1 MSTYPSGQ
9 PSSPTYSRNSPLAL
23 LSTAR
28 STLAEAAAT
37 AEPGERF
44 RLAHLSALRTAAA
57 LCAHRSL
64 ANGRP
69 AAARRKLMSVWVL
82 MERVAPE
89 HADWAMFF
97 AAGAPLRA
105 AVEAGAQSAVSARV
119 ADDQVRAANE
129 FLALVEDSLGLLA
142 A

>member
-1 MSTYPSGQ
+1 MPTYPSSH
-9 PSSPTYSRNSPLAL
+9 PAVRHSPLAL
-23 LSTAR
+23 LTAAR
-28 STLAEAAAT
+28 GALADAAAT
-37 AEPGERF
+37 PEPGERF
-44 RLAHLSALRTAAA
+44 RLAHHSALRAAAA
-57 LCAHRSL
+57 LCAHRAL
-64 ANGRP
+64 VQGRP

-105 AVEAGAQSAVSARV
+105 AVEAGVLSAVSARV
-119 ADDQVRAANE
+119 ADDQVRAAGE